1 MSITRLVVNGC
12 SYAANYSAGGGTQDL
27 ATRLGIDQAH
37 SLAQPGSCNK
47 RILRTCIKD
56 SLLTDQPSLYII
68 GLTFLSRTELPIL
81 QTHDEFEGGWLS
93 LGMTAPNRQDYQEN
107 WNKNLVERYIQL
119 QLESQVHSLE
129 DRLEEL
135 MYQILSMISD
145 LNHRGHQAVIFMQ
158 PADAAQD
165 LLGLAKFSRLNTCK
179 NIIDGLRWQAVEYQ
193 ASAGARGVP
202 GEEHI
207 PSNVR
212 HIVPGDHKILNE
224 FLEQYIKTHHLL

>member
-12 SYAANYSAGGGTQDL
+12 SYAANYSAGGGAQDL

-56 SLLTDQPSLYII
+56 SLLIDQPSLYII

-93 LGMTAPNRQDYQEN
+93 VGMTAPDRQDYQEN
-107 WNKNLVERYIQL
+107 WNKGLVDRYIQL

-135 MYQILSMISD
+135 MYQILSMIGD

-158 PADAAQD
+158 PADATQD
-165 LLGLAKFSRLNTCK
+165 LLGLTKFSRLKACK
-179 NIIDGLRWQAVEYQ
+179 NIIDGLGWQAVEYQ
-193 ASAGARGVP
+193 AQAGARGVP